1 MRRKIVERR
10 FVRERWWGIVCCA
23 VLKWRWVVLTY
34 AGVAIQ
40 DCLNKSF
47 TCFFTNQFHKYRVSK
62 ALDDLVLRA
71 SDVLGL
77 VREVTILGGPRM
89 T

>member
-1 MRRKIVERR
+1 LGWLGVVDVILR
-10 FVRERWWGIVCCA
+10 
-23 VLKWRWVVLTY
+23 WRWVVLTY

-47 TCFFTNQFHKYRVSK
+47 TCFLTNRFRKYRVSK
-62 ALDDLVLRA
+62 ALDDLVLRE

-77 VREVTILGGPRM
+77 VREVTILCGPRM